1 MHKLLRGA
9 PHILQA
15 GALSYRR
22 RHSSIALEHTSLLAE
37 LARIQQRLAELE
49 AVDPTLSAG
58 STTATATDSA
68 AALFSPPKLHHI
80 NLVSRQVGELLSF
93 YRDVMRMDEMPA
105 EMFPRTAAGEHHT
118 GSGFSGKIAFTT
130 DGVMQMHLAERDL
143 SVAFRNGRV
152 INPIEKGHIAFR
164 TDDIEACHTVTMA
177 LCSRKNGTRS
187 SFWTQK
193 ARSSKYMLL
202 SAETGVWP
210 CAVCQLLQAH
220 EGCCAHLALGFATGL
235 DSLRAYTPLHDMDH
249 GFGSS
254 PQRAVRLYI

>member
-1 MHKLLRGA
+1 MRSLRGA

-130 DGVMQMHLAERDL
+130 DGAMQMHLAERDL

-164 TDDIEACHTVTMA
+164 TDDIEAFKRHLENKGVPYSDYGTVFA
-177 LCSRKNGTRS
+177 EEWHQIFFLDPEGTVV
-187 SFWTQK
+187 
-193 ARSSKYMLL
+193 
-202 SAETGVWP
+202 EVH
-210 CAVCQLLQAH
+210 AVV
-220 EGCCAHLALGFATGL
+220 
-235 DSLRAYTPLHDMDH
+235 S
-249 GFGSS
+249 
-254 PQRAVRLYI
+254 